1 MTAAIPTHTCIQ
13 MESILSHPARLF
25 RSRRLRVAVGG
36 ALLVG
41 AVAIDLLLS
50 THAAVPVF
58 LLVAAVE
65 LIVVVG
71 LVRGRVW
78 PRRSDEQR

>member
-1 MTAAIPTHTCIQ
+1 MPTHTCIQ
-13 MESILSHPARLF
+13 VESFLSHPARLF
-25 RSRRLRVAVGG
+25 RSRRWRVTVGG

-50 THAAVPVF
+50 THAAFPVF
-58 LLVAAVE
+58 VLVAAME

-78 PRRSDEQR
+78 ARRSDEQR